1 MGLYEVL
8 RALKMMQG
16 MLEIRT
22 GRIHGYRSFLEGEL
36 RLQLEPETSETR
48 PGMPKAS
55 LLDVDRNVAT
65 YPSPRDLVRGSVVR
79 VVVPL
84 T

>member
-1 MGLYEVL
+1 
-8 RALKMMQG
+8 
-16 MLEIRT
+16 MLEVRT

-36 RLQLEPETSETR
+36 RIQLEPDTSETR

-55 LLDVDRNVAT
+55 LLDVDRKVT
-65 YPSPRDLVRGSVVR
+65 SFPSPRDLVRGSVVR

-84 T
+84 A